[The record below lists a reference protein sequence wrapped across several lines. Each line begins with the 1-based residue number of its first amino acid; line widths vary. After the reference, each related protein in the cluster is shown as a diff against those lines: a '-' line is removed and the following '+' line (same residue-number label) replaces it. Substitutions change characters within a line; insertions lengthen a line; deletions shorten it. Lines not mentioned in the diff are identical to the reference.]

1 MTRWVGWYH
10 EAFGPGGRGAGSSQ
24 RDKTVIDA
32 KNLIHGYVW
41 RLIGNPRPHIVD
53 KAVATFK
60 LAMGQGF
67 TQGRTLQMVC
77 AACIYY
83 AFRSQER
90 VEGNERET
98 QFVMMLD
105 LADLTRLNVFRLGR
119 CFKALVNKVPI
130 GSLACTIFPEDMR

>member
-1 MTRWVGWYH
+1 
-10 EAFGPGGRGAGSSQ
+10 
-24 RDKTVIDA
+24 
-32 KNLIHGYVW
+32 
-41 RLIGNPRPHIVD
+41 
-53 KAVATFK
+53 
-60 LAMGQGF
+60 
-67 TQGRTLQMVC
+67 MVC

-119 CFKALVNKVPI
+119 CFKALVNKTSSGAAMVQ
-130 GSLACTIFPEDMR
+130 GSYISADQGGARTFGPGGRGAGSSQRDKTIIDAKNLIHGYVWR